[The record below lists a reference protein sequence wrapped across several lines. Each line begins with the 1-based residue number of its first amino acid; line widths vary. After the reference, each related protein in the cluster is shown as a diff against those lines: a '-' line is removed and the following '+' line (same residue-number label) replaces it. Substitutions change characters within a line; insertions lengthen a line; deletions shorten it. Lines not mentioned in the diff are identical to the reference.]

1 MKKICF
7 TLFTAILI
15 QLSVAG
21 QTTRQWTD
29 ADKNYLLDHLIR
41 SRDELLKATNNLSR
55 QQWNFKESPDRWS
68 INQVVEHLNIF
79 ELLFQRETTM
89 AISSGTRP
97 ELATTS
103 KPDSVYV
110 SFIMEDKHHNT
121 IEYTKPFTYTVP
133 LGLNEGN
140 NNLALFTKM
149 RNESIDFIKTATGD
163 LRLYSLKPGR
173 PNLHQLYIYV
183 FGHVDRHLRQI
194 NKIKQHPNYP
204 K

>member
-1 MKKICF
+1 MKDICLILVS
-7 TLFTAILI
+7 TILI
-15 QLSVAG
+15 QLSVAA

-29 ADKNYLLDHLIR
+29 TDKQYLLDHLIR
-41 SRDELLKATNNLSR
+41 SRDELIKETTDLSR
-55 QQWNFKESPDRWS
+55 QQWNFKESQDRWS
-68 INQVVEHLNIF
+68 INQAVEHLNIF

-89 AISSGTRP
+89 AMSSGTRP

-103 KPDSVYV
+103 KPDSVYLD
-110 SFIMEDKHHNT
+110 FILEDKHHNT
-121 IEYTKPFTYTVP
+121 VEYTKPFTYTVP
-133 LGLNEGN
+133 LGLNEGMN
-140 NNLALFTKM
+140 IIVLFTKM
-149 RNESIDFIKTATGD
+149 RNESIDFIKNATED